1 MCGIAGYITKKK
13 YLNFSFKTTTNKL
26 KNLME
31 RRGPDQQGSFEH
43 NFNDKSVNLFSSRL
57 SIIDLDKRSNQPFK
71 TNNTIIIFNGEIYNF
86 LEIKN
91 FLKSKKLKFFTNS
104 DTEVLIKSYE
114 YWGEECVNQFDGMW
128 SFCIYDYKKRKIFI
142 SRDNFGEKP
151 LFYFFDGNNLIFGSE
166 IKYIFS
172 ILNGNF
178 KKCINNEK
186 VYDYIFKGYKSL
198 NKNKDTFFKNIFQ
211 LEAGSNII
219 LNLDKFKFIKKK
231 YFNRKS
237 LLNLK
242 VPNNINQNSVDVKNL
257 LIESMKLRLR
267 SDVPISFCLSGGV
280 DSASIVSLAYKHFNL
295 KPKCYSIIDQDPR
308 YNEKNEIDL
317 LKKKLNCDI
326 EFIKLKKEKKSDFFS
341 NLTKLVNYHDSPI
354 STISYY
360 IHSKI
365 SQKSSSAG
373 NKVIFSGTGAD
384 ELFTGYYDHFLLF
397 LSEIKKTKSYQLEKS
412 LWKKFVKPNVRNYY
426 LQNENLF
433 VMKPKFREHI
443 YYDRKFIENY
453 MLKKNKISFYEENYS
468 SNKLKNRMCNELFH
482 ESVPVILKED
492 DCNSM
497 YNSIENR
504 SPFLSKKLAN
514 YCLSMKK
521 NNFIQNAYSK
531 YVLRDSMKGIL
542 NDKIRLNR
550 KKVGFNSNIKSILN
564 LNNKFLYDFLN
575 ENKQIK
581 SLINLEAIK
590 KINLN
595 KTISNSESKFL
606 FSLINLK
613 LFFDK
618 HS

>member
-1 MCGIAGYITKKK
+1 
-13 YLNFSFKTTTNKL
+13 
-26 KNLME
+26 
-31 RRGPDQQGSFEH
+31 
-43 NFNDKSVNLFSSRL
+43 
-57 SIIDLDKRSNQPFK
+57 
-71 TNNTIIIFNGEIYNF
+71 
-86 LEIKN
+86 
-91 FLKSKKLKFFTNS
+91 
-104 DTEVLIKSYE
+104 
-114 YWGEECVNQFDGMW
+114 
-128 SFCIYDYKKRKIFI
+128 
-142 SRDNFGEKP
+142 
-151 LFYFFDGNNLIFGSE
+151 
-166 IKYIFS
+166 
-172 ILNGNF
+172 
-178 KKCINNEK
+178 
-186 VYDYIFKGYKSL
+186 
-198 NKNKDTFFKNIFQ
+198 
-211 LEAGSNII
+211 
-219 LNLDKFKFIKKK
+219 
-231 YFNRKS
+231 
-237 LLNLK
+237 
-242 VPNNINQNSVDVKNL
+242 
-257 LIESMKLRLR
+257 MKLRLR

-317 LKKKLNCDI
+317 LKKNLNCDI
-326 EFIKLKKEKKSDFFS
+326 EFIKLKKEKRADFFS

-384 ELFTGYYDHFLLF
+384 ELFTGYYHHFLLF